1 MHSSLPVIRAQF
13 TSAGA
18 LSSLQAGP
26 LSLLQY
32 PASEL
37 ESGPHQ
43 VWLRFRS
50 AEGVYA
56 HPLTGPACEGRVA
69 RGDGSALISGET
81 RSVEWSLWW
90 EHPADGIAGWS
101 VRLRNAGPDPV
112 SLDVVHLL
120 DPALTAAE
128 SLRENEFYVSNYLD
142 VEPLGEPDVGWLAV
156 RQSMP
161 GPRNPWL
168 AVGSTE
174 RVVGWC
180 TDARQLALPEGG
192 LDLSRELPS
201 RRLQGE
207 HTLLGLQTEVRTLEP
222 GESRAMRFPVV
233 VLNDHPGRT
242 DMGDLALVAGIDAET
257 PWRTEPPQLGPAA
270 AVVPTLFSP
279 ARTAIVEELSE
290 EEFLTVGSAC
300 AEGVEDGPDGAW
312 AYWTGGRHVVSGA
325 KERAVM
331 RPHGHISRVSAGPLP
346 ADLTVASTAWMNG
359 VFASQL
365 TIGHASAAPLL
376 SVRRSAVGLKSADG
390 LRLFV
395 RGATGPWL
403 MLGVPSAWV
412 VDGPRVRWVYRW
424 NGRRIEVI
432 STLTLRELIVEV
444 EVVEGLPIELLVST
458 HADVVTASGED
469 GPLFADGRSRDDR
482 WRARVHPAGTV
493 FRHRI
498 VLTDQV
504 LTDQVLVDQ
513 AGADER
519 GALWRAPEIDGDDES
534 IRRLNRILPSF
545 VADAAVHYQAPR
557 GLEQFTGGAWGTRDV
572 SQGPVGLLLA
582 TDSPAV
588 LRDVLLT
595 VFSAQQTDGDWPQ
608 WFQYLRD
615 HRAPVHRDSHGDVI
629 YWPLL
634 ALGEYLEATGDDGI
648 LHERVPSVGKDV
660 LSPPSPILQHVEAA
674 FDRLAS
680 RRSAD
685 PRLPAYGHGDWNDAL
700 QPASP
705 ALAASLCSTWTTELE
720 IKALET
726 LAPHL
731 AHAAPDLADRM
742 ASLAAGTR
750 TAFRERLLV
759 NGELCG
765 YSIITPDGLEPLVH
779 PADDR
784 THVGHGS
791 LQVIH
796 AIGDELLTPAE
807 AAHHLALVDRHLDG
821 PTGIYLFDRP
831 LPYHGGVTR
840 TFLRAEAASFW
851 GREIGLM
858 YSHAHIRWVQALL
871 RLGSAER
878 AWRALQLLIPQGVR
892 SAVPG
897 AAARQSDCY
906 YSSSDAGFSDRYEAQ
921 EHPDRL
927 FDPEFSFEG
936 GWRVYSSG
944 PGLILRILVEE
955 VLGCRWTAR
964 GLEVDP
970 VLPEVFDG
978 ASARIRCG
986 GRDVVVMY
994 RVAGEGHGVRRVL
1007 LDGRP
1012 VDTSP
1017 VPRRYRRGG
1026 MLIPRTTWDGQ
1037 EAGEV
1042 RLTIEVG

>member
-1 MHSSLPVIRAQF
+1 VHYSLPVIRAQF

-18 LSSLQAGP
+18 LGSLQAGP

-37 ESGPHQ
+37 EPGPHQ

-50 AEGVYA
+50 AEGVHA

-69 RGDGSALISGET
+69 RGDGSALVSGTT
-81 RSVEWSLWW
+81 RGVEWQVWW
-90 EHPADGIAGWS
+90 EHPADGVAGWS
-101 VRLRNAGPDPV
+101 VHLRNAGSEPV
-112 SLDVVHLL
+112 ALDVVHLI

-142 VEPLGEPDVGWLAV
+142 VQPLGEPEVAWLAV

-161 GPRNPWL
+161 GPRNPWM

-180 TDARQLALPEGG
+180 TDARQLAFPDGG
-192 LDLSRELPS
+192 LDLSRDLPS

-207 HTLLGLQTEVRTLEP
+207 HTLLGLQTETRTLAC
-222 GESRAMRFPVV
+222 GETRALRFPVV
-233 VLNDHPGRT
+233 VVDDHPGRT
-242 DMGDLALVAGIDAET
+242 DASDLAFVDAIDGGA
-257 PWRTEPPQLGPAA
+257 PWRTEPPQLGPLA

-279 ARTAIVEELSE
+279 VRTAIVEDLSE
-290 EEFLTVGSAC
+290 EDFLAVGGAH

-312 AYWTGGRHVVSGA
+312 AYWAGGRHVVSGP

-331 RPHGHISRVSAGPLP
+331 RPHGHISRVSAGPHP

-376 SVRRSAVGLKSADG
+376 SVRRSAVGLKCADG

-395 RGATGPWL
+395 RGTTGPWL
-403 MLGVPSAWV
+403 MLGTPSAWI

-424 NGRRIEVI
+424 DGRRIEVV

-444 EVVEGLPIELLVST
+444 EVVEGPPIELLVSA
-458 HADVVTASGED
+458 HADAVTASGED
-469 GPLFADGRSRDDR
+469 GSLFADGRSRDDR
-482 WRARVHPAGTV
+482 WRASVHPSGTV

-498 VLTDQV
+498 VL
-504 LTDQVLVDQ
+504 VDQ
-513 AGADER
+513 ADAGER
-519 GALWRAPEIDGDDES
+519 GALWRAPELHGDDES

-615 HRAPVHRDSHGDVI
+615 HRAPGHRDSHGDVV

-648 LHERVPSVGKDV
+648 LHERVSSVGTDE
-660 LSPPSPILQHVEAA
+660 LSPPSSILEHVEAA
-674 FDRLAS
+674 FGRLAS

-705 ALAASLCSTWTTELE
+705 ALAASLCSTWTPELE

-726 LAPHL
+726 LGPRL
-731 AHAAPDLADRM
+731 ADAAPELADRM

-750 TAFRERLLV
+750 RAFRERLLV
-759 NGELCG
+759 DGELCG
-765 YSIITPDGLEPLVH
+765 YSIITSDGLEPLVH

-784 THVGHGS
+784 THIGHGS

-796 AIGDELLTPAE
+796 AIGDELLTPEE
-807 AAHHLALVDRHLDG
+807 AAHHLGLVERHLEG

-871 RLGSAER
+871 RLGLAER
-878 AWRALQLLIPQGVR
+878 AWKALQLLIPQGVR

-906 YSSSDAGFSDRYEAQ
+906 YSSSDAGFADRYEAQ

-955 VLGCRWTAR
+955 VLGCRWTVH
-964 GLEVDP
+964 GLQVDP
-970 VLPEVFDG
+970 VLPGVFDG
-978 ASARIRCG
+978 SSAQIRCG
-986 GRDVVVMY
+986 GRDVIATY
-994 RVAGEGHGVRRVL
+994 RVTGEGHGVRRVL

-1012 VDTSP
+1012 VDTTP

-1026 MLIPRTTWDGQ
+1026 VVIPRATWEAQ